1 MRALELCKLAIDV
14 TQTITSRQ
22 PEVVSR
28 CERRDDGWQVHV
40 EVVDSK
46 GRLADNDIM
55 ATYQLE
61 FDAVGELVKH
71 ERIRRYTRGSTGVFA
86 A

>member
-1 MRALELCKLAIDV
+1 MRALELCKLAVDV

-28 CERRDDGWQVHV
+28 CERLHDGWQVHV

-61 FDAVGELVKH
+61 FDAGGDLVKH

>member
-14 TQTITSRQ
+14 THMITSRQ

-28 CERRDDGWQVHV
+28 CERLDSGWQVHV

-55 ATYQLE
+55 ATYRLE
-61 FDAVGELVKH
+61 FDTLGELMKH
-71 ERIRRYTRGSTGVFA
+71 ERIRRYSRGNTGVFA